1 MTALQILAILLV
13 IAAAASY
20 VNHRFLRLPETIG
33 VMVLTLLGS
42 FAFVALDKLGV
53 VDLTP
58 VAATVRA
65 FDFGGL
71 LLHGML
77 AFLLFAGALHV
88 DFGELKRQ
96 ALPVAVLASVGV
108 VMSSGL
114 AGAAFWLAAHALSFD
129 LPWLH
134 ALLFGA
140 LIAPTDPIAVIGIL
154 KRAGAPR
161 SLETKITGESLFND
175 GVGVVLFLMLLGLA
189 MEGTQPKASDIALIL
204 AREALGGI
212 VLGLVFGWLA
222 YRLLYSIDAYKV
234 EALLTLA
241 VAAGGYGIAE
251 ALHVSAP
258 IAVVV
263 AGLIVGN
270 HGRRT
275 AMSERTRTQLDT
287 FWELLDEVMNALL
300 FVLMGLQIIAIK
312 LDWAEVAVG
321 GLAIAAALTSRFTA
335 ISVLIAAMRTT
346 RRFSHG
352 VVEILTWCGLRGGIS
367 IALSLSLPSLPHKD
381 LILTSTYMVVV
392 FSILVQGLTVGY
404 VVRTRGQK
412 RHQQLPEI
420 SNV

>member
-1 MTALQILAILLV
+1 MTVLQILAVLLV

-20 VNHRFLRLPETIG
+20 VNHRFLHMPATIG
-33 VMVLTLLGS
+33 LMALTLAGS
-42 FAFVALDKLGV
+42 LAFVVLDKLGA
-53 VDLTP
+53 VDLEP
-58 VAATVRA
+58 AAATVRA

-88 DFGELKRQ
+88 DFSELKRQ
-96 ALPVAVLASVGV
+96 ALPVALLASIGV
-108 VMSSGL
+108 LISSAL
-114 AGAAFWLAAHALSFD
+114 AGAAFWLAAHALGFD

-175 GVGVVLFLMLLGLA
+175 GVGVVLFLMLLALA
-189 MEGTQPKASDIALIL
+189 TEGTRPAASDIALTL
-204 AREALGGI
+204 AREAFGGI
-212 VLGLVFGWLA
+212 ALGLLLGWLA
-222 YRLLYSIDAYKV
+222 YRLLRSIDAYKV

-241 VAAGGYGIAE
+241 VAAGSFGIAE

-270 HGRRT
+270 HGRRI
-275 AMSERTRTQLDT
+275 AMSALTRKQLDT
-287 FWELLDEVMNALL
+287 FWEMLDEIMNALL

-312 LDWAEVAVG
+312 LDWAEIAVG
-321 GLAIAAALTSRFTA
+321 SLAIVAALGSRFAATA
-335 ISVLIAAMRTT
+335 VLISAMRLT
-346 RRFSHG
+346 RRFSTG

-367 IALSLSLPSLPHKD
+367 VALALALPPLQHKD
-381 LILTSTYMVVV
+381 LILTATYMVVV
-392 FSILVQGLTVGY
+392 FSILVQGLTVGH
-404 VVRTRGQK
+404 VIRARSGH
-412 RHQQLPEI
+412 RHQQLPEA
-420 SNV
+420 SHA